1 MGSMTL
7 ARVGQWKPPRP
18 PTEGT
23 TDARAV
29 ALADAPRRARR
40 RLLGSRPPAAPA
52 TTLPAP
58 QSATTAL
65 AGAHQSRTATV
76 QSLSQGFIY
85 ACTLE
90 PRCFV
95 FTSAGKR
102 VRTIQGDLQQPSA
115 LVSDPQGY
123 VYVSDAIAN
132 QVAIYSPG
140 MKRRIATRTR
150 VSVGFDMAVH
160 AGTIAVGGGNTITV
174 LAAGAKAPYYLSD
187 PDAMQGNGLAFDS
200 RGNCYWSVTLNDG
213 KGTVRVDEFTGC
225 AGAAQHLTIPGS
237 PLWLAFDGSD
247 DLYYVDFAI
256 DKSSGIYRCA
266 RFSNCKLAFGRGT
279 ESRAIRFDRGWQH
292 LYVADLGGPNI
303 SRIDIAAGKVDE
315 VITRGL
321 QGYSQP
327 IAVADGPGPN

>member
-1 MGSMTL
+1 MHALSRSLIPL
-7 ARVGQWKPPRP
+7 A
-18 PTEGT
+18 
-23 TDARAV
+23 
-29 ALADAPRRARR
+29 ALAAGCSAAASTPPVANSASAALAASRAPS
-40 RLLGSRPPAAPA
+40 LF
-52 TTLPAP
+52 
-58 QSATTAL
+58 TTA
-65 AGAHQSRTATV
+65 QSP
-76 QSLSQGFIY
+76 SQGFVY

-140 MKRRIATRTR
+140 MKRRVATRTG

-174 LAAGAKAPYYLSD
+174 LAAGSKAPYYLSD

-213 KGTVRVDEFTGC
+213 KGTVRVDEFNGC
-225 AGAAQHLTIPGS
+225 AGSAQHLAIPGS

-247 DLYYVDFAI
+247 DLYYVNFAS
-256 DKSSGIYRCA
+256 DNSSGIYRCDGLA
-266 RFSNCKLAFGRGT
+266 NCKLAFGRGT

-292 LYVADLGGPNI
+292 LYVADLGGANI
-303 SRIDIAAGKVDE
+303 SRIDIATGKVDE

-327 IAVADGPGPN
+327 IAVAAGPGPN